1 MKKIF
6 ALFAFAALL
15 LTGCY
20 AEDVPVG
27 PGIPEDT
34 AEAEI
39 YVEPETITTTFGGG
53 EYQISIL
60 SNASWVI
67 SCDQQDV
74 SFDTISGA
82 GNAVV
87 TAIIPKVNAARNFSI
102 KFKASKMAMLD
113 GIAYT
118 STAEA
123 AIAVYQNESG
133 DTSVAT
139 NVKEVRA
146 LLSALEVT
154 ENRTDITDELKAM
167 TLTGIVVAEPNG
179 NMSNDYTINVQDE
192 STEANSGLTVY
203 NVENAK
209 QLKKGDVVKFSLATA
224 QYQYYKGLLQLVAN
238 TSAEIIAEG
247 LEVNPIEVTY
257 ADLANYEAQYVKV
270 NGLTPPQSAIGNAW
284 NSGTSGVNVN
294 FSTEN
299 NETLVVRINKFAS
312 FKDELVPNK
321 KGSLC
326 GVVSVYNT
334 TVQFQPQYLSD
345 IQLTEDI
352 PVVDI
357 MPVTIADVLAGGA
370 GNYKVEN
377 AWAVATYAN
386 GALLTDASG
395 AYILAFQPSTTPAAG
410 EVVNIEG
417 SVSAYAGLLQ
427 FGAGAVVTKTG
438 ETRSISHPTAEV
450 MDAAALDAYLTAPVV
465 KYVEYEG
472 VLASGNY
479 YNVTIEGATTAI
491 GSISYPG
498 DELKAQL
505 NELNGKSIKVSG
517 YLIGVSSSKYAN
529 TMAVS
534 VVESENAVP
543 ETPKTTIADVLAGG
557 AGNYKV
563 ENAWAVATYA
573 NGALL
578 TDASGAYILAFQP
591 STTPAAGEVVNIE
604 GSVSAYAG
612 LLQFGAGAVV
622 TKTGETRSISHP
634 TAEVMDAA
642 ALDAYLTAP
651 AVKYVEYEG
660 TLGVSTNSSGTAT
673 YYNVTINGAATAIGS
688 VQYPTE
694 EIKTQLSA
702 LDGKLVKV
710 TGYLIGVSSSK
721 YANTMAV
728 SVVESEN
735 AVPETPKATIAEVL
749 AGGAGTYK
757 VENAWAVAT
766 YDRGSLL
773 TDASGAY
780 ILAFLPSTTPA
791 VGEVVNI
798 EGTVSA
804 YAGLLQF
811 GKGATVTKTG
821 ETTTVTHPAAEV
833 MNGTALDAYLAAPA
847 VKYVEYEGTLG
858 VSTNSSGTTT
868 YYNVT
873 INGAATAIGS
883 VQYPTED
890 IKAQLATLDGKSIK
904 ITGYLIGVSSNKY
917 TNTMAVSV
925 AEVVGDESNGTENIT
940 PGNEQNPGWN

>member
-20 AEDVPVG
+20 AEEEPVG
-27 PGIPEDT
+27 PGLPEDT

-39 YVEPETITTTFGGG
+39 YVEPETITTTFEGG

-87 TAIIPKVNAARNFSI
+87 TAIIPEVNAARNFSI
-102 KFKASKMAMLD
+102 KFEASKMAVVD
-113 GIAYT
+113 GNPYT

-123 AIAVYQNESG
+123 AVAVYQNESG

-146 LLSALEVT
+146 LLKEVAT
-154 ENRTDITDELKAM
+154 STTTAIPAEMESM

-179 NMSNDYTINVQDE
+179 NMSNNYIINVQDD
-192 STEANSGLTVY
+192 SNVANSGLTVY
-203 NVENAK
+203 NVNNATD
-209 QLKKGDVVKFSLATA
+209 LAKGDLVQIPLAGTSV
-224 QYQYYKGLLQLVAN
+224 QLYNGLLQLVLAKDTN
-238 TSAEIIAEG
+238 LVPVVRG
-247 LEVNPIEVTY
+247 MEVYPIEVAYT
-257 ADLANYEAQYVKV
+257 DLANYEAQYVKV

-395 AYILAFQPSTTPAAG
+395 AYILSYLPS
-410 EVVNIEG
+410 E
-417 SVSAYAGLLQ
+417 
-427 FGAGAVVTKTG
+427 
-438 ETRSISHPTAEV
+438 
-450 MDAAALDAYLTAPVV
+450 
-465 KYVEYEG
+465 
-472 VLASGNY
+472 
-479 YNVTIEGATTAI
+479 
-491 GSISYPG
+491 
-498 DELKAQL
+498 
-505 NELNGKSIKVSG
+505 
-517 YLIGVSSSKYAN
+517 
-529 TMAVS
+529 
-534 VVESENAVP
+534 
-543 ETPKTTIADVLAGG
+543 
-557 AGNYKV
+557 
-563 ENAWAVATYA
+563 
-573 NGALL
+573 
-578 TDASGAYILAFQP
+578 
-591 STTPAAGEVVNIE
+591 TPAAGEVVNIE

-660 TLGVSTNSSGTAT
+660 VLASGN
-673 YYNVTINGAATAIGS
+673 YYNVTIEGATTAIGS
-688 VQYPTE
+688 ISYPGDE
-694 EIKTQLSA
+694 LKAQLNE
-702 LDGKLVKV
+702 LDGKSIKVTGYLIGVSSSKYANTMAVSVVESENAVPETPKATIADVLAGGAGNYKVENAWAVATYANGALLTDASGAYILSYLPSETPAAGEVVNIEGSVSAYAGLLQFGAGAVVTKTGETRSISHPTAEVMDAAALDAYLTAPAVKYVEYEGVLASGNYYNVTIEGATTAIGSISYPGDELKAQLNELDGKSIKV

-780 ILAFLPSTTPA
+780 ILAFQPSTTPA

-821 ETTTVTHPAAEV
+821 ETTTVTHPTAEV

-873 INGAATAIGS
+873 IDGATTAIGS

>member
-39 YVEPETITTTFGGG
+39 YVEPETITTTFEGG
-53 EYQISIL
+53 EYKISIL

-74 SFDTISGA
+74 YFDTISGA

-87 TAIIPKVNAARNFSI
+87 TAIIPEVNAARNFSI
-102 KFKASKMAMLD
+102 KFEASKMAMVD
-113 GIAYT
+113 GNTYT

-123 AIAVYQNESG
+123 AVAVYQNEGG

-146 LLSALEVT
+146 LLKEIATSTTTAIPAEM
-154 ENRTDITDELKAM
+154 ESM

-179 NMSNDYTINVQDE
+179 NMSNNYIINVQDD
-192 STEANSGLTVY
+192 SNVANSGLTVY
-203 NVENAK
+203 NVNNAAD
-209 QLKKGDVVKFSLATA
+209 LAKGDLVQIPLAGTSV
-224 QYQYYKGLLQLVAN
+224 QLYNGLLQLVLAKDTN
-238 TSAEIIAEG
+238 LVPVVRG
-247 LEVNPIEVTY
+247 MEVYPIEVAY

-270 NGLTPPQSAIGNAW
+270 SGLTPTSGAIGNAW

-326 GVVSVYNT
+326 GVVSVHNT

-395 AYILAFQPSTTPAAG
+395 AYILSYLPSTTPAAG

-505 NELNGKSIKVSG
+505 TELNGHKI
-517 YLIGVSSSKYAN
+517 
-529 TMAVS
+529 
-534 VVESENAVP
+534 
-543 ETPKTTIADVLAGG
+543 
-557 AGNYKV
+557 
-563 ENAWAVATYA
+563 
-573 NGALL
+573 
-578 TDASGAYILAFQP
+578 
-591 STTPAAGEVVNIE
+591 
-604 GSVSAYAG
+604 
-612 LLQFGAGAVV
+612 
-622 TKTGETRSISHP
+622 
-634 TAEVMDAA
+634 
-642 ALDAYLTAP
+642 
-651 AVKYVEYEG
+651 
-660 TLGVSTNSSGTAT
+660 
-673 YYNVTINGAATAIGS
+673 
-688 VQYPTE
+688 
-694 EIKTQLSA
+694 
-702 LDGKLVKV
+702 KV

-780 ILAFLPSTTPA
+780 ILAFQPSTTPA

-798 EGTVSA
+798 EGNVSA

-873 INGAATAIGS
+873 INGATTAIGS

>member
-20 AEDVPVG
+20 AEEEPVG
-27 PGIPEDT
+27 PGLPEDT

-39 YVEPETITTTFGGG
+39 YVEPETITTTFEGG

-67 SCDQQDV
+67 SCDQRDV
-74 SFDTISGA
+74 YFDTISGA

-102 KFKASKMAMLD
+102 KFEASKMAMVD
-113 GIAYT
+113 GTAYT

-133 DTSVAT
+133 DTSIAT
-139 NVKEVRA
+139 NVKEMRA
-146 LLSALEVT
+146 LLKEVAT
-154 ENRTDITDELKAM
+154 STTTAIPAEMESM

-179 NMSNDYTINVQDE
+179 NMSNNYIINVQDD
-192 STEANSGLTVY
+192 SNVANSGLTVY
-203 NVENAK
+203 NVNNAAD
-209 QLKKGDVVKFSLATA
+209 LAKGDLVQIPLAGTSV
-224 QYQYYKGLLQLVAN
+224 QLYNGLLQLVLAKDTN
-238 TSAEIIAEG
+238 LVPVVSG
-247 LEVNPIEVTY
+247 MEVYPIEVAY

-270 NGLTPPQSAIGNAW
+270 SGLTPTSGAIGNAW
-284 NSGTSGVNVN
+284 NSGTSGINVN

-326 GVVSVYNT
+326 GVVSRYNS
-334 TVQFQPQYLSD
+334 TVQLMPQYASD

-395 AYILAFQPSTTPAAG
+395 DYILAFQPSETPAVGEVVNIEGSVSAYAGLLQFGQGATVTKTGETKEFTHPTAEVMDGAKLDAYLTAPAIKYVEYEGSLTINNNKYYNVTVADATAQGSISYPDEELKTQLTALDGKNIKVTGYLIGVSNSSGVPTYANTMAVSVAEVASTPVVPPTNPTIAEVLAGGAGNYKVENAWAVATYANGALLTDASGAYILSYLPSETPAAG

-450 MDAAALDAYLTAPVV
+450 MD
-465 KYVEYEG
+465 G
-472 VLASGNY
+472 
-479 YNVTIEGATTAI
+479 I
-491 GSISYPG
+491 
-498 DELKAQL
+498 
-505 NELNGKSIKVSG
+505 
-517 YLIGVSSSKYAN
+517 
-529 TMAVS
+529 
-534 VVESENAVP
+534 
-543 ETPKTTIADVLAGG
+543 
-557 AGNYKV
+557 
-563 ENAWAVATYA
+563 
-573 NGALL
+573 
-578 TDASGAYILAFQP
+578 
-591 STTPAAGEVVNIE
+591 
-604 GSVSAYAG
+604 
-612 LLQFGAGAVV
+612 
-622 TKTGETRSISHP
+622 
-634 TAEVMDAA
+634 

-660 TLGVSTNSSGTAT
+660 TLGVRTNSSGTAT

-735 AVPETPKATIAEVL
+735 AVPETPKATIADVL
-749 AGGAGTYK
+749 AGGA
-757 VENAWAVAT
+757 
-766 YDRGSLL
+766 
-773 TDASGAY
+773 
-780 ILAFLPSTTPA
+780 
-791 VGEVVNI
+791 
-798 EGTVSA
+798 
-804 YAGLLQF
+804 
-811 GKGATVTKTG
+811 
-821 ETTTVTHPAAEV
+821 
-833 MNGTALDAYLAAPA
+833 ALIRM
-847 VKYVEYEGTLG
+847 KTLG
-858 VSTNSSGTTT
+858 
-868 YYNVT
+868 
-873 INGAATAIGS
+873 
-883 VQYPTED
+883 
-890 IKAQLATLDGKSIK
+890 QLQPMT
-904 ITGYLIGVSSNKY
+904 V
-917 TNTMAVSV
+917 V
-925 AEVVGDESNGTENIT
+925 AS
-940 PGNEQNPGWN
+940 